1 MYFVGIDISK
11 YKHDC
16 CILSNTSQDIIAQ
29 FSFTNDATGFKEFF
43 KYLDSLSSSEQI
55 RIGFEATAHYTM
67 NLKLALE
74 KANYSFMET
83 NPVLISKFIKA
94 HSLRKTKTDPID
106 CLSIAKWLMTVGY
119 KPHPVKFYH
128 TYSLKSL
135 TRLRD
140 SLVHQRSFYLV
151 KITNVLDHIFP
162 EFKPFFNNRL
172 GSTAIF
178 ILKNFNSANDIT
190 SIPDSFYDELHNISH
205 GKFSLIKFNKLKTL
219 ASNSIGESN
228 HYLSTQLLSLINL
241 YTNIDSQIDNLDQ
254 QISTSIKELNP
265 KYLSIPGVG
274 ELSAAIIYSEYGD
287 LSKFDSPAQMLSFA
301 GLEPGYFQSGTSSFT
316 GHMVKHGSSHLR
328 YTLMNLSYPLMLYN
342 PCFAKYYQK
351 KRNEGKPHR
360 VACSHLVK
368 KFLRVIFTLE
378 KKNLTFDK
386 SLLV

>member
-1 MYFVGIDISK
+1 
-11 YKHDC
+11 
-16 CILSNTSQDIIAQ
+16 
-29 FSFTNDATGFKEFF
+29 
-43 KYLDSLSSSEQI
+43 
-55 RIGFEATAHYTM
+55 
-67 NLKLALE
+67 
-74 KANYSFMET
+74 
-83 NPVLISKFIKA
+83 
-94 HSLRKTKTDPID
+94 
-106 CLSIAKWLMTVGY
+106 
-119 KPHPVKFYH
+119 
-128 TYSLKSL
+128 
-135 TRLRD
+135 
-140 SLVHQRSFYLV
+140 
-151 KITNVLDHIFP
+151 
-162 EFKPFFNNRL
+162 
-172 GSTAIF
+172 
-178 ILKNFNSANDIT
+178 LKNFNSANDIA
-190 SIPDSFYDELHNISH
+190 SIPDSFYDELHNLSH

-228 HYLSTQLLSLINL
+228 HYLSTQLLCLINL

-328 YTLMNLSYPLMLYN
+328 YTLMNLSCPLMLFN

-351 KRNEGKPHR
+351 KRDEGKPHR

>member
-1 MYFVGIDISK
+1 MYFIGIDISK

-16 CILSNTSQDIIAQ
+16 CILSNTNQDIVAQ
-29 FSFTNDATGFKEFF
+29 FSFTNDATGFKKFF

-106 CLSIAKWLMTVGY
+106 CLSIAKWLMTV
-119 KPHPVKFYH
+119 
-128 TYSLKSL
+128 
-135 TRLRD
+135 
-140 SLVHQRSFYLV
+140 
-151 KITNVLDHIFP
+151 ITNVLDHIFP

-178 ILKNFNSANDIT
+178 ILKNFNSANDIS